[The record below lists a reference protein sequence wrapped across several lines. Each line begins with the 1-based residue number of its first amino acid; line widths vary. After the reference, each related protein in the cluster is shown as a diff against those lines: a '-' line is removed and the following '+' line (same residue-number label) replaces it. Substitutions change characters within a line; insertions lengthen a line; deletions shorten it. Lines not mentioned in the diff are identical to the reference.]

1 MSVLERL
8 NVHAGR
14 VAGEVQSSLRRARAE
29 GERRLLVRQH
39 RAALEELGERVYELV
54 QSGALPREPLE
65 TQLAQVERKLMEI
78 EAKAAEM
85 DEAARAA
92 EGGEVEEPPAAAS
105 GAGPG
110 WDAAQRFFP
119 KSR

>member
-65 TQLAQVERKLMEI
+65 TQLALVERRLLEI
-78 EAKAAEM
+78 EAKAAEA
-85 DEAARAA
+85 DDLARGTHEPGDDGEAA
-92 EGGEVEEPPAAAS
+92 GS

-110 WDAAQRFFP
+110 WDAAQRFFS
-119 KSR
+119 KTE